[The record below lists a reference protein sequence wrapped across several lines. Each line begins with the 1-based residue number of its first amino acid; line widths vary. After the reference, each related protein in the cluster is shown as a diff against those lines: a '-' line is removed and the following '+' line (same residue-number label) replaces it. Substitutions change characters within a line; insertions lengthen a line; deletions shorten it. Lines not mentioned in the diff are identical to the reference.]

1 MFGVGRG
8 MLIGLRGGFRGIN
21 GDFYWLEETLT
32 VKETN
37 PFDDPDKILDRK
49 NDASSSEADDSED
62 LYYDPKDDEGFDE
75 NEHILQDVHLD
86 VINYDSFSSDTDDG
100 IDLERRDK
108 LRELRRIGKAKNHG
122 LNKVYLMKRIIVF
135 QKVIVKTGGPLTPTV
150 TAIFDAIKSAASQY
164 NVE

>member
-1 MFGVGRG
+1 MRQTTK
-8 MLIGLRGGFRGIN
+8 MQS
-21 GDFYWLEETLT
+21 W
-32 VKETN
+32 KEGS
-37 PFDDPDKILDRK
+37 RK

-108 LRELRRIGKAKNHG
+108 LRELRRIGKAKNYG
-122 LNKVYLMKRIIVF
+122 PDKYYFYLGQQFANIEILKR
-135 QKVIVKTGGPLTPTV
+135 K
-150 TAIFDAIKSAASQY
+150 IKKHS
-164 NVE
+164 VEIR